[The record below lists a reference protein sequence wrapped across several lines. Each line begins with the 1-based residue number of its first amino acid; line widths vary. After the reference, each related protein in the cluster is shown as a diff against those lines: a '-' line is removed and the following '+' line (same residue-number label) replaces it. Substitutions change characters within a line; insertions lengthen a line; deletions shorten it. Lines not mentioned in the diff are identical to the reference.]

1 MTDEQE
7 PLQPARP
14 GRPAYLMV
22 ALVIAWM
29 LGVGGVMGGCQTLQF
44 YRQTTHPSLDLDNHI
59 SQDLRA
65 HVEAQ
70 HTARIEA
77 LNANQNRMIPLG
89 AANVLLSGLLIVAC
103 ARALSGRPAAHH
115 LALQA
120 IGANIA
126 YAIVDFVVSA
136 PVRYAVIQ
144 AGAQHPPATV
154 PPIPGAQIAALYA
167 WFFRLLLLAQLLL
180 LSLAA
185 FALTRPSVLAWYR
198 SGKPERD
205 G

>member
-1 MTDEQE
+1 MADEQV
-7 PLQPARP
+7 PQKPAKP
-14 GRPAYLMV
+14 GRPAYLII
-22 ALVIAWM
+22 ALVVAWM

-70 HTARIEA
+70 HIARIEA
-77 LNANQNRMIPLG
+77 LNAHQTRMIPLA

-103 ARALSGRPAAHH
+103 ARALSGRPTAHN
-115 LALQA
+115 LAMQA

-126 YAIVDFVVSA
+126 YAVVDYLVSA

-144 AGAQHPPATV
+144 AGALHPPVTI
-154 PPIPGAQIAALYA
+154 PPIPGAQIAAMYS
-167 WFFRLLLLAQLLL
+167 WFFRLLLVAQILLL
-180 LSLAA
+180 ALGA
-185 FALTRPSVLAWYR
+185 FALTRPRVLAWYR
-198 SGKPERD
+198 SDEPEED
-205 G
+205 T